1 MKPIIGISPSID
13 GEKMFL
19 QRDYVD
25 AVYRAG
31 GIPFVLSLTSETE
44 DILNLVTDL
53 DGLLLSGGEDVDPIY
68 FHEEP
73 LPGLGEVSPER
84 DHFEITL
91 SRSFLKANK
100 PILAICRG
108 CQVLNI
114 AAGGDIYQD
123 LPSQRKGLI
132 QHIQRAPKSHATH
145 QIQVVEGSLLYQIV
159 GSQTYR
165 VNSFHHQ
172 AVRRVASPFFV
183 TATAVDGVIEAF
195 ESKEH
200 TFVLGVQW
208 HPEGMAQRE
217 SVAQQFFNFF
227 VSACNL

>member
-25 AVYRAG
+25 AIYRAG
-31 GIPFVLSLTSETE
+31 GIPFVLPLTTKTEEILSLV
-44 DILNLVTDL
+44 NHL

-68 FHEEP
+68 FNEEP

-91 SRSFLKANK
+91 SQAFLKANK

-114 AAGGDIYQD
+114 AVGGDIYQD
-123 LPSQRKGLI
+123 LPSQRKELI
-132 QHIQRAPKSHATH
+132 QHMQRAPKSFPTH
-145 QIQVVEGSLLYQIV
+145 QIQVVEGSLLHKIV
-159 GSQTYR
+159 GSKTYR

-172 AVRRVASPFFV
+172 AVRRVVSPFFV
-183 TATAVDGVIEAF
+183 TATAKDGVIEAF

-208 HPEGMAQRE
+208 HPEGMARRE
-217 SVAQQFFNFF
+217 AIAQHFFNSF
-227 VSACNL
+227 VSACK